1 MALVGSVSV
10 GFKGDTRGLDKAAEQ
25 ALRQLDHVTKQVHGM
40 KKALQEAFS
49 LKSATGG
56 GGALAGLS
64 GLMGLVKGGAVLALV
79 NGMKDAALQG
89 DKLAAS
95 GRTLN
100 TIFGQASGG
109 VKGTIEQLA
118 SGLGLARVE
127 TSQLAVQIG
136 ANLTNA
142 GIEAGAAAEKTSM
155 LLKRAADMAT
165 ATGYSASDAVTAI
178 ASALRGEYDPIEK
191 FGVGIKQ
198 AAVEQLLLAKGA
210 EKVNG
215 QFDQQSKTL
224 ATLELLM
231 NQTNKFTGASSET
244 AETASGAFARLT
256 ASFEKLI
263 STLGTF
269 LAPVVKFVSD
279 LLNGLVS
286 TLQMVV
292 EGWQKLQYAIY
303 QLAGGTDSFK
313 KFTNVED
320 GKAAAKVEGVIT
332 QEKLKQ
338 LEAADKAKKAQ
349 ADMADDAQKA
359 KVKELGDALKS
370 RASLKEQIAKTTLE
384 KQFGA
389 NDDVFKLLK
398 LKGQFGE
405 GNIMDLARQL
415 DAANGMASQAD
426 LAAASTK
433 RAGLASAGSR
443 EAFSLEMAARTGSG
457 NGGVEKNTA
466 KTADTLAKMLEW
478 MKGNPEQAAAV
489 GF

>member
-1 MALVGSVSV
+1 
-10 GFKGDTRGLDKAAEQ
+10 
-25 ALRQLDHVTKQVHGM
+25 
-40 KKALQEAFS
+40 
-49 LKSATGG
+49 
-56 GGALAGLS
+56 
-64 GLMGLVKGGAVLALV
+64 
-79 NGMKDAALQG
+79 
-89 DKLAAS
+89 
-95 GRTLN
+95 
-100 TIFGQASGG
+100 
-109 VKGTIEQLA
+109 
-118 SGLGLARVE
+118 
-127 TSQLAVQIG
+127 
-136 ANLTNA
+136 
-142 GIEAGAAAEKTSM
+142 
-155 LLKRAADMAT
+155 
-165 ATGYSASDAVTAI
+165 
-178 ASALRGEYDPIEK
+178 
-191 FGVGIKQ
+191 
-198 AAVEQLLLAKGA
+198 
-210 EKVNG
+210 
-215 QFDQQSKTL
+215 
-224 ATLELLM
+224 
-231 NQTNKFTGASSET
+231 
-244 AETASGAFARLT
+244 
-256 ASFEKLI
+256 
-263 STLGTF
+263 
-269 LAPVVKFVSD
+269 
-279 LLNGLVS
+279 
-286 TLQMVV
+286 MVV

-338 LEAADKAKKAQ
+338 LEAADKAKKVQ
-349 ADMADDAQKA
+349 ADIADDAQKA